1 MSPWN
6 VDVAPLG
13 AELKHIDGPPHLHAA
28 WLPVLGRV
36 ELFSSLSK
44 RQLKKVGNLAEL
56 RRFKKGAVIVREG
69 ARGDAFFII
78 LDGNA
83 QVETAAGHKR
93 KLTAGDSFGE
103 LALLD
108 GAPRAATVT
117 AADAV
122 ATAAIPRVAFQK
134 LLKDEPAMGVGLA
147 HGLVAIIRDM
157 QAGEKK

>member
-1 MSPWN
+1 MSPWK

-13 AELKHIDGPPHLHAA
+13 AELKHLDGPPHLHAA

-36 ELFSSLSK
+36 ELFESLSK
-44 RQLKKVGNLAEL
+44 RHLKKVGNLAEL

-78 LDGNA
+78 LDGDA
-83 QVETAAGHKR
+83 EVTTASGHKH

-117 AADAV
+117 AANAV
-122 ATAAIPRVAFQK
+122 TTAAIPRIAFQQ
-134 LLKDEPAMGVGLA
+134 LLKDEPSIGVGLA

-157 QAGEKK
+157 QADEAK